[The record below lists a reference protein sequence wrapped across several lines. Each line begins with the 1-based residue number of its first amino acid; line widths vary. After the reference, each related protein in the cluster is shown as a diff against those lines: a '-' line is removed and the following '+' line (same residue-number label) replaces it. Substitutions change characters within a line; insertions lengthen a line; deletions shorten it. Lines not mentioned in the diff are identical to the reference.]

1 MTGRCIIVAVLLFV
15 ASPWLTKFLIGCLL
29 VLVLILLIL
38 LTFSEK
44 QKARTKEVQKLLSA
58 EIASLK
64 AQIANLKRK
73 R

>member
-1 MTGRCIIVAVLLFV
+1 MGVLLFV
-15 ASPWLTKFLIGCLL
+15 ATPWATNFLIGCLV
-29 VLVLILLIL
+29 VLVIMLLICL
-38 LTFSEK
+38 ALSEK
-44 QKARTKEVQKLLSA
+44 QKARTKEVQKLLTA

>member
-1 MTGRCIIVAVLLFV
+1 VAVLLFV
-15 ASPWLTKFLIGCLL
+15 ASPWVTKFLIGCLL
-29 VLVLILLIL
+29 VLVLILLA
-38 LTFSEK
+38 FSEK

>member
-1 MTGRCIIVAVLLFV
+1 
-15 ASPWLTKFLIGCLL
+15 
-29 VLVLILLIL
+29 LLIL
-38 LTFSEK
+38 LAFSEK

>member
-15 ASPWLTKFLIGCLL
+15 ASPWVTKFLIGCLL
-29 VLVLILLIL
+29 VLVLILLA
-38 LTFSEK
+38 FSEK

>member
-1 MTGRCIIVAVLLFV
+1 MIGRCIIVAVLLFV
-15 ASPWLTKFLIGCLL
+15 ASPWVTKFLIGCLL
-29 VLVLILLIL
+29 VLVLILLA
-38 LTFSEK
+38 FSEK